1 MNILKVENI
10 NKYLQGIFSVFVL
23 FLLCL
28 IPWIEFINSNINE
41 LDFIFN
47 NNFIILLFLYFLLI
61 LILYLILNLFTTL
74 DKLSS
79 ISFLSIST
87 WILFQ
92 HNFLNKNIVSFLKEI
107 DNFLEN
113 NFYNYGNTIDYFD
126 KNFSKICF

>member
-92 HNFLNKNIVSFLKEI
+92 HNFLNKNIGSFLKEI

-126 KNFSKICF
+126 KNF